1 MKIALLTD
9 SNSGIKADDYIDND
23 IYVLPMPIIIDNVDY
38 FENEN
43 LDHEDFFKKQM
54 EGKKISTS
62 QPPLQSLINYF
73 DHLLNSGYDQILYMP
88 MSSALSS
95 AYGTAK
101 MIAREYD
108 GRIEVVDNH
117 RISVTQ
123 KHAII
128 EADEYRKL
136 GMNAKEI
143 KERLENEAYDSL
155 IFIAVDTLD
164 YLVKGGRLT
173 KSCASMANLINIKPL
188 LIIEG
193 EKLDAYTKTRGIKKC
208 KKILIKEIAKYVK
221 ECRKDGYETYITASG
236 SLNDNSLI
244 EEWLDEIKHEF
255 PEEEIHYE
263 PLSLSICTHIG
274 QGSYAIGVSKKH
286 PINNENLS

>member
-9 SNSGIKADDYIDND
+9 SNSGIKARDYADND

-38 FENEN
+38 FEGESINS
-43 LDHEDFFKKQM
+43 EDFFKNQT
-54 EGKKISTS
+54 EGKKITTS
-62 QPPLQSLINYF
+62 QPSLQTLIDYF
-73 DHLLNSGYDQILYMP
+73 DRLLSLGYDQILYMP

-95 AYGTAK
+95 ACGTAK
-101 MIAREYD
+101 MIARDYD

-128 EADEYRKL
+128 EAIEYLKL
-136 GMNAKEI
+136 GLDAREVKE
-143 KERLENEAYDSL
+143 KLEEGAYDSL

-164 YLVKGGRLT
+164 YLAKGGRLT

-193 EKLDAYTKTRGIKKC
+193 EKLDAFTKTHGMKKC
-208 KKILIKEIAKYVK
+208 KKLLIKEISKYAK
-221 ECRKDGYETYITASG
+221 ECQKSGYETYITASG
-236 SLNDNSLI
+236 SLNDADLEKEWI
-244 EEWLDEIKHEF
+244 EEIKEEF
-255 PEEEIHYE
+255 PDHEIHYE
-263 PLSLSICTHIG
+263 PLSLSVCAHIG
-274 QGSYAIGVSKKH
+274 EGSYAIGISKKH
-286 PINNENLS
+286 HISDEN